1 MDVIATTRNGQL
13 RGTVHDEVTTFLGI
27 PYAAPPVGSLRW
39 RPPAPA
45 ARWDGV
51 RDATRFGNAAIQT
64 ADTGMDL
71 RAQQSED
78 CLYLNIWAPA
88 ETEEASLPVMFW
100 IHGGGFLNGSS
111 SLAIWTGERL
121 CRNGVVVVSVNYRL
135 GAFGFLNHPELG
147 ANFGLQDWVAGLD
160 WVRNN
165 IAGFGGDP
173 TNVTIFGQSAGGAA
187 TRALLSAPAARGLF
201 HKAVIQ
207 SAGYE
212 DYAVVES
219 PSFQRSRAA
228 TGRMSERLGVADAE
242 ALRRTPAEA
251 VRAASL
257 AEAGINPP
265 PGQVHTP
272 ANLVW
277 YPVADGQIMTEDFSG
292 WPQDVPVLLGFTQDE
307 ARMFVQP
314 ETLYAH
320 PELRPQDVYTPQTLA
335 AMADALAGPNA
346 PQVLEYAAKTG
357 SSPYEAIAEII
368 TAAVWH
374 EPALASLER
383 VAALDRTVFAYD
395 FVRVSP
401 GARTTGLLAK
411 HSAEIAYLFGS
422 MNPPEAY
429 DGTDAKVSDEV
440 QHAWTEFART
450 GVPSSVDGRT
460 WPIYRPQQRELAYI
474 GDRTEFRAA
483 EPSTL
488 AGLIADAR
496 RPPSGQLDRR

>member
-1 MDVIATTRNGQL
+1 MDVIAATRSGQV
-13 RGTVHDEVTTFLGI
+13 RGTAGDEVKTFLGI

-39 RPPAPA
+39 RPPAPVE
-45 ARWDGV
+45 RWDGV

-71 RAQQSED
+71 RAEQSED
-78 CLYLNIWAPA
+78 CLYLNVWAPTDA
-88 ETEEASLPVMFW
+88 EGASSPVMVW

-111 SLAIWTGERL
+111 SLPIWTGEQL

-135 GAFGFLNHPELG
+135 GAFGFFNHPELG
-147 ANFGLQDWVAGLD
+147 TNFGLQDWVAGLE
-160 WVRNN
+160 WVRDN
-165 IAGFGGDP
+165 IAAFGGDP
-173 TNVTIFGQSAGGAA
+173 ANVTVFGQLAGGAA

-212 DYAVVES
+212 DYAVVGS

-228 TGRMSERLGVADAE
+228 SDRVCERLGTAGVE
-242 ALRRTPAEA
+242 ALRQTSAVA

-265 PGQVHTP
+265 AGQVHTP

-277 YPVADGQIMTEDFSG
+277 YPVVDGETMTTEFSG
-292 WPQDVPVLLGFTQDE
+292 WPQDVPVLLGFTRDE

-314 ETLYAH
+314 EALYGH
-320 PELRPQDVYTPQTLA
+320 PELRPEDVYTPPTLA
-335 AMADALAGPNA
+335 VMAQALAGLEA
-346 PQVLEYAAKTG
+346 PQVIEYAAKSG
-357 SSPYEAIAEII
+357 RSSYEAIAEII

-383 VAALDRTVFAYD
+383 FSALGRTVFAYE
-395 FVRVSP
+395 FARVSP
-401 GARTTGLLAK
+401 GARATGLLAK

-422 MNPPEAY
+422 MTPGHAY
-429 DGTDAKVSDEV
+429 DGTDAMVATEV

-450 GVPSSVDGRT
+450 GVPASADGRV
-460 WPIYRPQQRELAYI
+460 WPAYRGNARMLAHI
-474 GDRTEFRAA
+474 GDRTEFRPA
-483 EPSTL
+483 EPGTL
-488 AGLIADAR
+488 AGLVVKAR
-496 RPPSGQLDRR
+496 HSVPASRDR